1 MSVRFMLFQKKK
13 TSEYIAEEASFFPR
27 ADGRCL
33 CENKSYSYRFLYY
46 RLGKEG
52 LRANIV
58 FPSGIIGPR
67 DYGRGSFTGTA
78 PFFCGRKTFAC
89 CWGGYDFVDMRDV
102 AEGLVQVAKQ
112 RIYGHEGKSLYS
124 KRLLVP
130 TENAI
135 VPTKIFSERD
145 SSYV

>member
-1 MSVRFMLFQKKK
+1 MDV
-13 TSEYIAEEASFFPR
+13 
-27 ADGRCL
+27 
-33 CENKSYSYRFLYY
+33 
-46 RLGKEG
+46 
-52 LRANIV
+52 
-58 FPSGIIGPR
+58 
-67 DYGRGSFTGTA
+67 
-78 PFFCGRKTFAC
+78 
-89 CWGGYDFVDMRDV
+89 RDV

-112 RIYGHEGKSLYS
+112 RIYGHEEKSLYC

>member
-1 MSVRFMLFQKKK
+1 MEGAYVK
-13 TSEYIAEEASFFPR
+13 TKAIATAFVLQAR
-27 ADGRCL
+27 
-33 CENKSYSYRFLYY
+33 
-46 RLGKEG
+46 KEG
-52 LRANIV
+52 LRVNIV

-67 DYGRGSFTGTA
+67 DYGRGSFTSMLLSFMEGKLSLA
-78 PFFCGRKTFAC
+78 VG
-89 CWGGYDFVDMRDV
+89 GGYDFVDVRDV

-112 RIYGHEGKSLYS
+112 RIYGHEGKSLYC

>member
-1 MSVRFMLFQKKK
+1 
-13 TSEYIAEEASFFPR
+13 
-27 ADGRCL
+27 
-33 CENKSYSYRFLYY
+33 
-46 RLGKEG
+46 
-52 LRANIV
+52 
-58 FPSGIIGPR
+58 
-67 DYGRGSFTGTA
+67 
-78 PFFCGRKTFAC
+78 
-89 CWGGYDFVDMRDV
+89 MRDV